1 MILGPFWVGGLE
13 RELDTGGGYCSWR
26 TSDDLPKL
34 RSRPA
39 TSCRGG
45 AISDRGL
52 ANRRTLYAHSGLG
65 LAGVLD
71 STWKQGPPAPGTTL
85 AKESRSLPVPR
96 IRRSRAM
103 MNEELKEQ
111 LEARLKRIAGQIAG
125 ILHMIESDRYCID
138 VVMQISAARAGLGKV
153 SKLLLASHLETCV
166 TSAFAKGDLR
176 ERRAKIAELLQV
188 FDRSEGT

>member
-1 MILGPFWVGGLE
+1 LQLAYQRRSPEAPLAPGQQ
-13 RELDTGGGYCSWR
+13 RSWR
-26 TSDDLPKL
+26 
-34 RSRPA
+34 RNFRP
-39 TSCRGG
+39 R
-45 AISDRGL
+45 L
-52 ANRRTLYAHSGLG
+52 ANRRTLYVHHRLDP
-65 LAGVLD
+65 AGVLA
-71 STWKQGPPAPGTTL
+71 STGEQALSARGTPL
-85 AKESRSLPVPR
+85 AKESRTLPVPR

-111 LEARLKRIAGQIAG
+111 LDARLKRIAGQIAG

-166 TSAFAKGDLR
+166 TSAFAKGDRR
-176 ERRAKIAELLQV
+176 ERKAKIAELLRV